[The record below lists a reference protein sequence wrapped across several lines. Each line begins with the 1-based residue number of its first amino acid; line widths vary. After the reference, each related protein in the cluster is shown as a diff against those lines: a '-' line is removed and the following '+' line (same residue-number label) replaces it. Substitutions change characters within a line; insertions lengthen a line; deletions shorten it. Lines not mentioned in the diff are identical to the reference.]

1 MQTLEKTLSQIK
13 DEKQMTAFLKDLLTP
28 AEMKEFQNRWGIAQ
42 CLNEKELS
50 YRDIAQ
56 KFGTS
61 VTTVTRVARFLKDEP
76 YKGYA
81 SVLNKHH
88 A

>member
-1 MQTLEKTLSQIK
+1 MQNLEKILSEIN

-28 AEMKEFQNRWGIAQ
+28 YEMKEFQNRWGIAQ
-42 CLNEKELS
+42 SLYEKDLS
-50 YRDIAQ
+50 YREIAER
-56 KFGTS
+56 FGTS

-76 YKGYA
+76 YQGYH
-81 SVLNKHH
+81 SVLDKTH